1 MQILNQYNFRYSNKI
16 KKELVLHIN
25 AHSFKRYFITKNE
38 FVIEKC
44 EHMTNYSFL
53 KMYLFEAKEHSSLK
67 LIKVHFPD
75 LILNLH

>member
-38 FVIEKC
+38 FAIEKY
-44 EHMTNYSFL
+44 EHMTNYS
-53 KMYLFEAKEHSSLK
+53 
-67 LIKVHFPD
+67 
-75 LILNLH
+75 